1 MQQVELAT
9 AYHIL
14 STYSSACFSV
24 KIVYDYGLK
33 AAIKYFVRTVNI
45 CIIYVQGRGRY
56 VNHVVIQAN
65 PVIMQVAIFT
75 F

>member
-1 MQQVELAT
+1 MV
-9 AYHIL
+9 
-14 STYSSACFSV
+14 
-24 KIVYDYGLK
+24 
-33 AAIKYFVRTVNI
+33 
-45 CIIYVQGRGRY
+45 YVQGRGRY

>member
-1 MQQVELAT
+1 MQRLELAT
-9 AYHIL
+9 AIHIL
-14 STYSSACFSV
+14 STYSTACFSV
-24 KIVYDYGLK
+24 KIVYNYGLE
-33 AAIKYFVRTVNI
+33 AVIKYFVRTVNI
-45 CIIYVQGRGRY
+45 CMVYVQGRGRY